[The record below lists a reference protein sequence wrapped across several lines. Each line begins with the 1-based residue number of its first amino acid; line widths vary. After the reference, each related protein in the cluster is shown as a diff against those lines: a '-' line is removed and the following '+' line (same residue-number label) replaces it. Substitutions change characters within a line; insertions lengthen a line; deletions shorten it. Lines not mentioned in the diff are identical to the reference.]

1 MNKMILGL
9 ASAAALAFTLP
20 AIAQL
25 KAPDAKPEV
34 KAAAKVDVPQGVFYG
49 GLGPTQYLIKSRLIG
64 APVVDKAGA
73 KIATVDDVILGTK
86 DDKIDGLI
94 IDAGGKKLGVRM
106 TAAKVETKDGK
117 TTDTL
122 AAVTAEMLK
131 VLPAFG
137 TKAVG
142 K

>member
-9 ASAAALAFTLP
+9 ASAAALAFALP
-20 AIAQL
+20 AVAQL
-25 KAPDAKPEV
+25 KAPDAKSDV
-34 KAAAKVDVPQGVFYG
+34 KVGAKVDVPQGVFYG

-64 APVVDKAGA
+64 APVVDKAGG
-73 KIATVDDVILGTK
+73 KLGTVDDVILGTK

-94 IDAGGKKLGVRM
+94 IDAGGKKLGVRI
-106 TAAKVETKDGK
+106 TAAKVDTKDGK
-117 TTDTL
+117 TTVTL
-122 AAVTAEMLK
+122 AAVTGEMLK